1 MGQVVATPATIADA
15 ACPHAQAVD
24 APGLDVPDKG
34 EVRKTPHE
42 VPSEDDSKRKKEF
55 EGRRWL
61 FDIFL
66 HKGAMS
72 EYSVDSSL
80 VLFRPSYR
88 GILSSVA
95 GVSPEFQRLS
105 IVGEGRADKADIAA
119 CGDS

>member
-1 MGQVVATPATIADA
+1 MGQVVTTLTTPADA

-24 APGLDVPDKG
+24 APGLDVPCKG

-42 VPSEDDSKRKKEF
+42 DPSEDDSKKKKEF

-72 EYSVDSSL
+72 EFAVDSSL
-80 VLFRPSYR
+80 VLFRPSYL
-88 GILSSVA
+88 GILDPAVA
-95 GVSPEFQRLS
+95 NDEWFLTSLGV
-105 IVGEGRADKADIAA
+105 VGNMF
-119 CGDS
+119 